1 MLISCADL
9 GLSRHSQM
17 AVWLGRVK
25 PLPEPQRSERRW
37 FFTKAQEGQME
48 TYDAHKQTTDVRQ
61 GSRRLDNFWVLI
73 VSIAVV
79 IAAFAIIY
87 LFFYVTTPPSVI
99 TP

>member
-1 MLISCADL
+1 
-9 GLSRHSQM
+9 
-17 AVWLGRVK
+17 
-25 PLPEPQRSERRW
+25 
-37 FFTKAQEGQME
+37 ME
-48 TYDAHKQTTDVRQ
+48 TYDARKQTTEVRQ